1 MLVFGPKS
9 FGNQSIADL
18 IRALEDPN
26 LQRLAVP
33 HPDVVLINDKLAE
46 TLPSSIYIDILDFFC
61 VEEDSRCNLFV
72 DGKLISHDG
81 AHLTTHGAVTFGNWL
96 AKVRF

>member
-1 MLVFGPKS
+1 VLVFGPKS

-46 TLPSSIYIDILDFFC
+46 TLP
-61 VEEDSRCNLFV
+61 
-72 DGKLISHDG
+72 
-81 AHLTTHGAVTFGNWL
+81 
-96 AKVRF
+96 